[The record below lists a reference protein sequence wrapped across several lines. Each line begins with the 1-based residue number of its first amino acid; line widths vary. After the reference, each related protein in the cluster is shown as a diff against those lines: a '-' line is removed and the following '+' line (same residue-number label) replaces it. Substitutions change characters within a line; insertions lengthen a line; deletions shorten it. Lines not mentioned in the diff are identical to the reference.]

1 MPVVS
6 VAGGALRRALIVAVL
21 IVGLIA
27 MHHLVATGC
36 AALVGDHD
44 HASTASVAVDSS
56 LVDDH
61 VSEELT
67 STESEP
73 TTAAGHHNHAASA
86 SLGGAASL
94 CLAVLVILLVLRR
107 PAAWMVQRFREHRTA
122 LPRTIR
128 LHPVVEQPPDLE
140 FLSISRT

>member
-21 IVGLIA
+21 IVGLVA

-36 AALVGDHD
+36 AALVASHG
-44 HASTASVAVDSS
+44 HASSASVAVDSS

-61 VSEELT
+61 VSEGLS

-73 TTAAGHHNHAASA
+73 MTAVGHQTHPAAA
-86 SLGGAASL
+86 SLGGALSL
-94 CLAVLVILLVLRR
+94 CLAVLVMIMVFRR
-107 PAAWMVQRFREHRTA
+107 PAAWMVQRFREHRRA
-122 LPRTIR
+122 LPRTTR
-128 LHPVVEQPPDLE
+128 LHPIVEQPPDLE